1 MKVLAV
7 LTTIYLIL
15 SFISTL
21 YNIGKETGDRE
32 YIKNTIKGIL
42 EIIGIIVVSNI

>member
-7 LTTIYLIL
+7 LTTIYLIF

-21 YNIGKETGDRE
+21 YAIGQETGDRE
-32 YIKNTIKGIL
+32 YIKNTIKGTL
-42 EIIGIIVVSNI
+42 EIMAIILVSNI